1 MSNMEKYKEFI
12 KMAVELGANDARIIK
27 TDSIVTAAWVRW
39 KCMYGCSGYGSS
51 LCCPPNS
58 PTYHET
64 RELVVSYKD
73 ALLVHFTEDIKS
85 ATVDPTEVI
94 TTLERAIFLAGY
106 YKAFGLGA
114 GPCRLCEE
122 CTMKKC
128 RYAEIAR
135 PSMESCGIDVFSTV
149 RNNGYHIEVLKDL
162 TSEMNRFGLVLIE

>member
-1 MSNMEKYKEFI
+1 MEKYEKFI
-12 KMAVELGANDARIIK
+12 KMAVELGASDARIIK

-39 KCMYGCSGYGSS
+39 KCRYGCGGYGSS

-64 RELVVSYKD
+64 RELVDSYKN
-73 ALLVHFTEDIKS
+73 ALLVHFTENIES
-85 ATVDPTEVI
+85 GTVDPTEIIV
-94 TTLERAIFLAGY
+94 TLERDIFLSGY

-122 CTMKKC
+122 CTLKKC
-128 RYAEIAR
+128 RNAESAR

-149 RNNGYHIEVLKDL
+149 RNNGYSIEVLKDRPYD
-162 TSEMNRFGLVLIE
+162 MNRFGLVLIE

>member
-1 MSNMEKYKEFI
+1 MEKYEKFI
-12 KMAVELGANDARIIK
+12 ERAVELGANDGKIIK

-39 KCMYGCSGYGSS
+39 KCRYGCDGYGSS

-58 PTYHET
+58 PTHQET
-64 RELVVSYKD
+64 RELVDSYKN
-73 ALLVHFTEDIKS
+73 ALMVHFTEDIES

-94 TTLERAIFLAGY
+94 TMLERDIFLAGY

-122 CTMKKC
+122 CTIKKC
-128 RYAEIAR
+128 RHARTAR

-149 RNNGYHIEVLKDL
+149 RNNGYRIEVLKDRPYR
-162 TSEMNRFGLVLIE
+162 MNRFGLVLIE

>member
-1 MSNMEKYKEFI
+1 MEKYEKFI
-12 KMAVELGANDARIIK
+12 KMAAELGATDARIIK

-39 KCMYGCSGYGSS
+39 KCMYGCGGYGSS

-58 PTYHET
+58 PTYRET
-64 RELVVSYKD
+64 RELVDSYRD
-73 ALLVHFTEDIKS
+73 ALLVHFTEDIEN

-94 TTLERAIFLAGY
+94 VTLEQDIFLSGY

-128 RYAEIAR
+128 RNAENAR
-135 PSMESCGIDVFSTV
+135 PSMESCGIDVFNTV
-149 RNNGYHIEVLKDL
+149 RNNGYRIEVLKDRPY
-162 TSEMNRFGLVLIE
+162 EMNRFGLVLIE